1 MIFIGYETSD
11 GITIT
16 SSEKNSNEAVD
27 TALAALKVAESGNS
41 AITRY
46 IIAGGESQENYI
58 VFAYVDP

>member
-16 SSEKNSNEAVD
+16 SSEENSNKAVD
-27 TALAALKVAESGNS
+27 TALAALKVAESENS

-46 IIAGGESQENYI
+46 IIAEGESPENYI